1 MTAKPW
7 SARASA
13 SVKRS
18 FQARRPWA
26 FWAMCSMA
34 TAPGTPVARPLVTAV
49 KKGRGLPSGPR
60 NMSGEAPMGAVSR
73 PL

>member
-1 MTAKPW
+1 M
-7 SARASA
+7 
-13 SVKRS
+13 KRS

-34 TAPGTPVARPLVTAV
+34 TAPGTPVDRPLVTAST
-49 KKGRGLPSGPR
+49 KDRGLPSGPR
-60 NMSGEAPMGAVSR
+60 NMAGEAPFGAVSR